1 MILQLK
7 KEKEHSKMSVTNELE
22 NTEVGISFMLNLV
35 PFFSKS
41 SDPLPIRDLPLFTL
55 E

>member
-1 MILQLK
+1 
-7 KEKEHSKMSVTNELE
+7 MSVTNELE

-55 E
+55 EWTLYFYLCQNSV